1 MHNRMLCVIAL
12 GWALGSSFEVCGCG
26 SKEPTEQA
34 KVEAKKELEAQ
45 FELYRKKQQ
54 SGQAR

>member
-1 MHNRMLCVIAL
+1 MLCVIAL